1 MVKTLLSMLISLAL
15 LIGASIFEQRYVHNA
30 FLRFTRVMQVLYD
43 KTEKGTVTD
52 EDGRAVCVY
61 WEEQKKDLQIWLPHA
76 TLQEV
81 DYQLY
86 EAVGFIYVEDFQ
98 SALPKIEVVLGM
110 CENIPYSYTLHIE
123 NTL

>member
-1 MVKTLLSMLISLAL
+1 MVKILISIGTSLAL
-15 LIGASIFEQRYVHNA
+15 LVGVSIFEQHYVHNT
-30 FLRFTRVMQVLYD
+30 FRRFTSVMQSLYQ
-43 KTEKGTVTD
+43 KTENGTATSG
-52 EDGRAVCVY
+52 DGRAVCVF
-61 WEEQKKDLQIWLPHA
+61 WEEQKKRLQIWLPHT

-86 EAVGFIYVEDFQ
+86 EAVGCIYVDDFN

>member
-1 MVKTLLSMLISLAL
+1 MVKTLISIFVSLAV
-15 LIGASIFEQRYVHNA
+15 LIGLSIFEQRFVHKTFQN
-30 FLRFTRVMQVLYD
+30 FTYAMRALYD
-43 KTEKGTVTD
+43 KTEDRSVTSD
-52 EDGRAVCVY
+52 DGKAICLY
-61 WEEQKKDLQIWLPHA
+61 WEEQKKRLQIWLPHT

-86 EAVGFIYVEDFQ
+86 EAVGFIFVEDYDG
-98 SALPKIEVVLGM
+98 ALPKMEVVLGM

>member
-1 MVKTLLSMLISLAL
+1 MVKTLLSMIISLAL
-15 LIGASIFEQRYVHNA
+15 LIGASIFEQRYVRKT
-30 FLRFTRVMQVLYD
+30 FREFTSVMQVLRE
-43 KTEKGTVTD
+43 KTENATATD
-52 EDGRAVCVY
+52 EDGHAVCLY
-61 WEEQKKDLQIWLPHA
+61 WEEQKKHLQIWLPHT

-86 EAVGFIYVEDFQ
+86 EAVGFIYVDDFEG
-98 SALPKIEVVLGM
+98 ALPKIEVVLGM

>member
-1 MVKTLLSMLISLAL
+1 MVKTLISILVSLII
-15 LIGASIFEQRYVHNA
+15 LIGLSVFEQRYVNKT
-30 FLRFTRVMQVLYD
+30 FQKFTHAMHILYD
-43 KTEKGTVTD
+43 KTEDHSATS
-52 EDGRAVCVY
+52 EDGRAICLF
-61 WEEQKKDLQIWLPHA
+61 WEEQKKHLQIWLPHT

-86 EAVGFIYVEDFQ
+86 EAVGFIYVEDYDG
-98 SALPKIEVVLGM
+98 ALPKMEVVLGM